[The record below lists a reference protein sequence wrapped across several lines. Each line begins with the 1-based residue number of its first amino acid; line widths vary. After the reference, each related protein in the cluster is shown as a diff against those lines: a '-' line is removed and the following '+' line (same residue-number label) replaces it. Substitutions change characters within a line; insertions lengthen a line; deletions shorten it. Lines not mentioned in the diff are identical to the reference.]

1 MGLNP
6 SKVKGDYLPVSNVS
20 WTDCQKF
27 INKLNNITGRNFRLP
42 TEAEWEFAARG
53 GNNSKKYRYSGS
65 NVLSDVA
72 WFGEINKDS
81 PHLVGSKKSNE
92 LGIFDM
98 SGNVYEWCSDWY
110 ENLSEYSQTDP
121 IGAVVGTKRV
131 IKGGGWT
138 VPQQRCQPS
147 DRLDAY
153 PILELKIAGFRL
165 ALSE

>member
-81 PHLVGSKKSNE
+81 PHLVGSKN
-92 LGIFDM
+92 LM
-98 SGNVYEWCSDWY
+98 SWAYLICLEMYMNGVQIGMRI
-110 ENLSEYSQTDP
+110 SQN
-121 IGAVVGTKRV
+121 
-131 IKGGGWT
+131 
-138 VPQQRCQPS
+138 
-147 DRLDAY
+147 
-153 PILELKIAGFRL
+153 ILKQIQL
-165 ALSE
+165 AQ